1 MRLDSEKTIAGA
13 IHPLACVMA
22 SLVQIPRLSGLES
35 PCSLFR
41 GYMLTTSVI
50 RILEL
55 YYTTINRDVIK
66 QLHNDPF
73 LR

>member
-1 MRLDSEKTIAGA
+1 
-13 IHPLACVMA
+13 
-22 SLVQIPRLSGLES
+22 
-35 PCSLFR
+35 
-41 GYMLTTSVI
+41 MLTTSVI